1 MMNSDKHL
9 FRGVLAGI
17 GGGLAACWVMNLFLE
32 GPGQKLQHS
41 LRTSEEERKAQAA
54 QLEEEAHG
62 KAQEDATMKAAD
74 TLVRTA
80 TGGRRLS
87 WEGKRKGGPFVHY
100 SFGALMGGIY
110 GGAAEFSPAARRG
123 FGTAFGT
130 ALFAGADMV
139 AVPAFH
145 LSPPNSE
152 QTPAMLAPPFAAHLV
167 YGATTELVR
176 RVLRAVL

>member
-1 MMNSDKHL
+1 MNSDKHL

-17 GGGLAACWVMNLFLE
+17 GGGLAACWVMNLFME

-41 LRTSEEERKAQAA
+41 LRTTEEESKARAA
-54 QLEEEAHG
+54 QLEEAHG
-62 KAQEDATMKAAD
+62 EAQEDATMKAAD

-87 WEGKRKGGPFVHY
+87 REGKRKGGPFVHY
-100 SFGALMGGIY
+100 SFGALMGGLY
-110 GGAAEFSPAARRG
+110 GGAAEFSPAARKG

-145 LSPPNSE
+145 LSRPNSE
-152 QTPAMLAPPFAAHLV
+152 QISVTLAPPFAAHLV